1 MKSLGEKKLRKMH
14 EAMSD
19 IRDEILDY
27 SRKYKVY
34 VLVCFLLGVIMYFPI
49 ITQPLTNADGITISL
64 THKSSHEWENSLGR
78 FGLQYVDRMRGN
90 YIFPELTTFFCL
102 FLLACIAVLI
112 IEIFQ
117 ISSKAA
123 RAAVGVIL
131 ILSPSVANTLTYYYC
146 SDSYMLAYLLAV
158 LSAFFL
164 LNKTRPASW
173 ALAIISIATSLTLYQ
188 AYIGVTITICLF
200 WTIQHCLDIFEEKKK
215 LYRTIG
221 RALSAGLL
229 GVILYLGLFKLN
241 QLITGVAAADNRG
254 FNEMGHLSLKELP
267 VLIKRACVI
276 ALQYFFSDDLINN
289 SWMHR
294 KWLNVLIV
302 GVTGAVIIYLFFNKK
317 RVKDKGRILIAIVG
331 ILCIPISLGCMV
343 ILAPEVD
350 IYGATSLLMLP
361 QMGIAYIFAISMYKY
376 LAANRIWFK
385 ALLIAGALGVLFLLG
400 TSAVYTSAF
409 QTRLKENLNKTYYV
423 ASEIAHQMCS
433 MDNYDE
439 SRKVMIGGKMES
451 GNYPDLDN
459 QLAWEMEG
467 TVANYGLIWPS
478 PSASQGCWHGVFNQ
492 FLGVNYTMCSVEE
505 YNRISQMDEYKEM
518 GNFPEEDSIKVI
530 EGITVVKLSD

>member
-267 VLIKRACVI
+267 VLIKRACVV

-451 GNYPDLDN
+451 GNYPVLDN

>member
-34 VLVCFLLGVIMYFPI
+34 VLICFLLGVIMYFPI

-267 VLIKRACVI
+267 VLIKRACIV

-317 RVKDKGRILIAIVG
+317 RVKDKGRILMAIVG
-331 ILCIPISLGCMV
+331 ILCIPVSLGCMV

-361 QMGIAYIFAISMYKY
+361 QMSIAYIFAISMYKY

-385 ALLIAGALGVLFLLG
+385 APLIAGALGVLFLLG

-409 QTRLKENLNKTYYV
+409 QTRLKENLNKTYHV
-423 ASEIAHQMCS
+423 ASEIVHQMCS
-433 MDNYDE
+433 MDNYDA

-459 QLAWEMEG
+459 QLAWAMEG

>member
-117 ISSKAA
+117 ISSKAT

-173 ALAIISIATSLTLYQ
+173 GLAIISIATSLMLYQ

-200 WTIQHCLDIFEEKKK
+200 WTIQHCLDTSEEKKK

-267 VLIKRACVI
+267 VLIKRACIV

-331 ILCIPISLGCMV
+331 ILCIPVSLGCMV

-361 QMGIAYIFAISMYKY
+361 QMSIAYIFAISMYKY

-423 ASEIAHQMCS
+423 ASEIVHQMCS
-433 MDNYDE
+433 MDNYDA

-459 QLAWEMEG
+459 QLAWAMEG

-530 EGITVVKLSD
+530 EGITVVKLSS